1 MNRVP
6 EWLRSA
12 VLTFL
17 ATFALVVLQPDFDW
31 SQGALIA
38 AGIAAVRTVASALLP
53 GGSFGTSP
61 IQGDE

>member
-31 SQGALIA
+31 SQSALVA
-38 AGIAAVRTVASALLP
+38 AFVASLRTVASALIP
-53 GGSFGTSP
+53 GGAFGTSP
-61 IQGDE
+61 TQED